1 MVSTVIPSYRL
12 ACLSVRR
19 ACLIACQLAKQFWS
33 GRPAAPTTGRLPLM
47 IHKFYLSWV
56 VQPIHVRPGIPDS
69 STMLSK
75 YSQ

>member
-33 GRPAAPTTGRLPLM
+33 GRPAAPATGRLPLM
-47 IHKFYLSWV
+47 MHKLCLSV
-56 VQPIHVRPGIPDS
+56 VQRDMFDQEFPIAV
-69 STMLSK
+69 LF
-75 YSQ
+75 